1 MADLNSDTESG
12 AENIKK
18 KKSKKQAPAPTS
30 AEATAL
36 AGAEQP
42 KNAAHFDK
50 ETLGQLMETP
60 DAAIANEAYASTKTD
75 RRTFERH
82 ETAKFD
88 LYAKAKRIDELLLLG
103 NQIKTKKMDEALG
116 EMKMITEKIMTELAA
131 IGDHVRYS
139 LSRDDAQKFYDKELV
154 TQFPANLDGS
164 RTNMMR
170 NECRLWLEEVGTL
183 PAEFHMEKHLKVL
196 MSGTELFKH
205 VGNFLWPLLMTMG
218 EWRLELPKDENP
230 DISERYSN
238 NTDLVRSDKKIQ
250 DKSRTMQSDTEA
262 RNQMIALS
270 KEMTPVLEE
279 LTSILQ
285 PNSHSVNKRINRL
298 LGKMEGPMTK
308 AKQFRAMVPAS
319 HEKWLTGNLSGEN
332 QDHDALLV
340 DILQW
345 QKDYAA
351 VQALPQ
357 TNPDESFAAFKE
369 SRNVEVR
376 GIALLENLQKYLG
389 TLSWSMT

>member
-1 MADLNSDTESG
+1 MADINSGTDSG
-12 AENIKK
+12 VEGTKK
-18 KKSKKQAPAPTS
+18 KKPRKQAPAPTS
-30 AEATAL
+30 AEADAL
-36 AGAEQP
+36 AGAEKP
-42 KNAAHFDK
+42 KKAGHFDE
-50 ETLGQLMETP
+50 ETLGRLMETP

-88 LYAKAKRIDELLLLG
+88 LYAKAKRIDELLLMG

-116 EMKMITEKIMTELAA
+116 EMKMIAGKIMTEIED
-131 IGDHVRYS
+131 IGGHVRHS
-139 LSRDDAQKFYDKELV
+139 LSSDDAQKFYAKELV
-154 TQFPANLDGS
+154 TQYPGNLDGS

-170 NECRLWLEEVGTL
+170 NQCRLWLEEVNTL
-183 PAEFHMEKHLKVL
+183 PAEFDMEKHLKAL
-196 MSGTELFKH
+196 IRGTELFKH
-205 VGNFLWPLLMTMG
+205 VGSFLWPMLMTMSD
-218 EWRLELPKDENP
+218 WRLELPKDENP

-238 NTDLVRSDKKIQ
+238 NADLVRSDKNIQ
-250 DKSRTMQSDTEA
+250 DKSRTMQAETEA
-262 RNQMIALS
+262 RNQLLALS
-270 KEMTPVLEE
+270 KEVTPVLEE

-298 LGKMEGPMTK
+298 LGKMEGPMAK
-308 AKQFRAMVPAS
+308 AKQFRALVPAANAQ
-319 HEKWLTGNLSGEN
+319 WLTGNLSKDN
-332 QDHDALLV
+332 KDHEGLLA

-357 TNPDESFAAFKE
+357 TNPEESFAAFKE